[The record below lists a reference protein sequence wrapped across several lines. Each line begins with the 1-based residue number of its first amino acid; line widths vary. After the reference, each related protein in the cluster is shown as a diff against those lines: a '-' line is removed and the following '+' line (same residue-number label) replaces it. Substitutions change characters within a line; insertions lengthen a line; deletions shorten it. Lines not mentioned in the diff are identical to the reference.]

1 MPVYQGSAKEYAAE
15 NGHGQKGRGRPSAD
29 ALAFIAK
36 ARENGWTFT
45 KDSVA
50 PSTPR
55 VSAAPAPDKVDVSKV
70 DPKAARDW
78 ATKNG
83 IDVGDRGRVS
93 YGILVQYQD
102 AMTEAGTVVKD
113 RKVPVGTNVNV
124 KDIRPEAPR
133 TVSANAKWQR
143 DSDGKVL
150 KDFSDRTACQNSGY
164 SISHCNCKDGRHVV
178 TMGNATSAT
187 VSVVR

>member
-36 ARENGWTFT
+36 AREQGWTFT

-70 DPKAARDW
+70 DPKAAREW

-83 IDVGDRGRVS
+83 VDVGDRGRVS

-102 AMTEAGTVVKD
+102 AMAEAGTVVKD

-133 TVSANAKWQR
+133 TIRAGTKWQGVVN
-143 DSDGKVL
+143 GKTVTITN
-150 KDFSDRTACQNSGY
+150 DRIACQVGRY
-164 SISHCNCKDGRHVV
+164 SISHCGCPG
-178 TMGNATSAT
+178 GNHI
-187 VSVVR
+187 VSLGGADSVPISPMV